1 MSRFHSVNHHCGVA
15 KKMYKKLHV
24 IVCVLLIP
32 TTKPPTNHARLRFI
46 SRWIIFSHDFAF
58 TFFFFLSKR
67 MCNIIFLLFNAEV
80 SISAPCFYFSK
91 LFVVVIGS
99 VFFPSSEK
107 NLHLLSLPLWHG
119 MAWRGTIL
127 PLLMWDWVAS
137 VASRGE
143 KRDIIQIYTFHMQM
157 KGDKRRRMT
166 CKFMCVCVCICVF
179 EREEG
184 IPDGRKLDTI
194 KTFCLSLFFSVLVFQ
209 FFPSPIFHFALIVIL

>member
-1 MSRFHSVNHHCGVA
+1 
-15 KKMYKKLHV
+15 MYKKLHV

-99 VFFPSSEK
+99 GFFPSSENTQQKK

-119 MAWRGTIL
+119 MVWRYTSTPDVRLSSIS
-127 PLLMWDWVAS
+127 S
-137 VASRGE
+137 VAWWE
-143 KRDIIQIYTFHMQM
+143 KGHYSNLYISYANEGWQKET
-157 KGDKRRRMT
+157 GD
-166 CKFMCVCVCICVF
+166 V
-179 EREEG
+179 
-184 IPDGRKLDTI
+184 
-194 KTFCLSLFFSVLVFQ
+194 
-209 FFPSPIFHFALIVIL
+209 